1 MTTLVTGG
9 MGFVGSHFVRA
20 ACAAGMHILIL
31 DDLSG
36 GASPSL
42 PLPSGATL
50 AVGDIG
56 DRSRV
61 QTLCREF
68 HVESVVHFAGK
79 IQVGES
85 VKRPAL
91 YFDVNV
97 MRSLHL
103 LEAVRQAGISNF
115 IFSSTAAVYGVPEHV
130 PIPESAPK
138 DPVNPYGATK
148 LAFEHALQA
157 YGDAHGLRWAAL
169 RYFNAAGAHPDGT
182 LGENHEPETHLIPLV
197 LDAGLGRRPPLRLFG
212 EDYAT
217 PDGTCMR
224 DYIHVC
230 DLADAHLVALAQLKA
245 GRARIVA
252 NLGTGHGITVRQVLD
267 AAAEVLGR
275 PIPHQIAS
283 RRAGDPAALV
293 ADPSRARELLGFVA
307 QRSELRTLIE
317 DALRSRRGGL
327 V

>member
-1 MTTLVTGG
+1 
-9 MGFVGSHFVRA
+9 
-20 ACAAGMHILIL
+20 
-31 DDLSG
+31 
-36 GASPSL
+36 
-42 PLPSGATL
+42 
-50 AVGDIG
+50 
-56 DRSRV
+56 
-61 QTLCREF
+61 
-68 HVESVVHFAGK
+68 
-79 IQVGES
+79 
-85 VKRPAL
+85 
-91 YFDVNV
+91 
-97 MRSLHL
+97 
-103 LEAVRQAGISNF
+103 
-115 IFSSTAAVYGVPEHV
+115 
-130 PIPESAPK
+130 
-138 DPVNPYGATK
+138 
-148 LAFEHALQA
+148 
-157 YGDAHGLRWAAL
+157 
-169 RYFNAAGAHPDGT
+169 
-182 LGENHEPETHLIPLV
+182 
-197 LDAGLGRRPPLRLFG
+197 
-212 EDYAT
+212 
-217 PDGTCMR
+217 MR